1 MPAVAAGSNSSS
13 TSIVR
18 PRRIVSTLEEER
30 YFESEDEDEEGPLK
44 QQLSQQ
50 LDSSTQVPSSSATLE
65 SVNVYEV
72 IPEDYKKHHQ
82 DAEPQMHYL
91 KQVDEEESLS
101 TLITAALQDI
111 RLHQARIKASLL
123 NDTTWLQTYSFAY
136 DDAYQERVARRE
148 ARLAYLNKLQRD
160 ATLILRELEDDK
172 KVLLTQGERVQ
183 VKLARWQRALELF
196 VYSPRQMNLDLLGL
210 LEKLLEGTSEE
221 EELSQILSQASHMC
235 QTLVE
240 TTHASMRDATEDA
253 AEAEDAYQIR
263 LEAHAMFA
271 RAAFSSCEEIQ
282 SQFRTNGRAALQIGH
297 QLEFAEA
304 KRGHCEAASILI
316 RRWWMMENL
325 AEQEENQGPLRVQEE
340 VRGLIPVA
348 SCRMDPLFTLPS
360 QSLEA
365 SKALKQLRA
374 VIKSRGN
381 AATAAATAS
390 EGYGADPNNKR
401 RFDLT
406 ANLIHRTSLALEQ
419 RLLNAFSEIY
429 SRGGIYDFSDNPR
442 GGSIDWI
449 QLRELAHALLLFDSG
464 RNLHKRY
471 VEMVISSRFPELFQ
485 PKKNIIDEE
494 DGDAMEF
501 DMDATRS
508 ELSSLFHRVSDVCT
522 AEFELI
528 AHVFGSAAKNTTGS
542 NEEMTLTVARALLQ
556 RVISDQKNGLQAR
569 ISELLESIDR
579 RGDFEAG
586 AKKLDTF
593 VVIHEKAAGLFM
605 LLKDSAE
612 KMLTHDEQKNEEG
625 PAETTVS
632 AVTALKQFLASQETA
647 LSSGHRKSYLNL
659 ELRLLHND
667 CCTTL
672 DNIGCVLDRPATRYI
687 DLSRAEQGILDDYVA
702 PVLAINKKYLLSP
715 QCDLLSGPLKSSVL
729 RQPLICATD
738 SLARAR
744 LMFGAGKKGGQTTA
758 RVISSLYSQMCNFY
772 GQAYLYPIIEALGER
787 LSPQAPSSP
796 PQLPFDENDQ
806 APDMGV
812 STFFWVALEYIH
824 TAAKSFDRELWAE
837 NRPGSA
843 RVWETLTETGDHVSL
858 AQARKNRFHFFAELE
873 ARGEVTI
880 GRALR
885 TLSEHIRWILVAGGE
900 SMFATGGNRFFSTQG
915 NGPYAIAPGSSLEA
929 PNSPAVKSL
938 TFCLRSQ
945 FVNIQAALTPQSL
958 SAFWTALSMRLYDIF
973 VPRLL
978 QHYNVTTV
986 GAVILSRDVEALRSV
1001 SMLAG
1006 SNHQHWDNLRE
1017 LVTLYM
1023 TPPIAL
1029 KGMLVGPEGDINS
1042 GKGLFKRVGRYQSL
1056 VFLSRRGDYRVKTA
1070 QGPRKSTWVVEL
1082 LEELG
1087 VQDPT
1092 EGHMNIG
1099 LFAAERKQ

>member
-1 MPAVAAGSNSSS
+1 MC
-13 TSIVR
+13 
-18 PRRIVSTLEEER
+18 
-30 YFESEDEDEEGPLK
+30 
-44 QQLSQQ
+44 Q
-50 LDSSTQVPSSSATLE
+50 
-65 SVNVYEV
+65 
-72 IPEDYKKHHQ
+72 
-82 DAEPQMHYL
+82 
-91 KQVDEEESLS
+91 SL
-101 TLITAALQDI
+101 
-111 RLHQARIKASLL
+111 
-123 NDTTWLQTYSFAY
+123 
-136 DDAYQERVARRE
+136 V
-148 ARLAYLNKLQRD
+148 D
-160 ATLILRELEDDK
+160 ATSM
-172 KVLLTQGERVQ
+172 
-183 VKLARWQRALELF
+183 A
-196 VYSPRQMNLDLLGL
+196 
-210 LEKLLEGTSEE
+210 
-221 EELSQILSQASHMC
+221 
-235 QTLVE
+235 
-240 TTHASMRDATEDA
+240 MRDATEDA
-253 AEAEDAYQIR
+253 AEAEDAYHIR

-271 RAAFSSCEEIQ
+271 KAAFSRSEEIQ
-282 SQFRTNGRAALQIGH
+282 SLFRTNGRAALQIGH
-297 QLEFAEA
+297 QLEFAES
-304 KRGHCEAASILI
+304 KRSQCEAASILI

-325 AEQEENQGPLRVQEE
+325 AEQEDLTGEELRVNEE
-340 VRGLIPVA
+340 VRGVIAVA
-348 SCRMDPLFTLPS
+348 SCRMDPLFTVPS

-374 VIKSRGN
+374 VVKSRGN
-381 AATAAATAS
+381 AATAAATAGG
-390 EGYGADPNNKR
+390 GYGTDPNNKR

-406 ANLIHRTSLALEQ
+406 ANLIQRTSLALEQ
-419 RLLNAFSEIY
+419 RLLNSFSEIY
-429 SRGGIYDFSDNPR
+429 SRGGVYDFSDNPR
-442 GGSIDWI
+442 GGAIDWI
-449 QLRELAHALLLFDSG
+449 QLRDLAQALLLFDSG

-471 VEMVISSRFPELFQ
+471 VEMVITSRFPELFQ
-485 PKKNIIDEE
+485 PKKQIVD
-494 DGDAMEF
+494 DDDDAMEF

-528 AHVFGSAAKNTTGS
+528 AHVFGSAAKRTSGN

-612 KMLTHDEQKNEEG
+612 KMLTFDEQKVIQKKEESG
-625 PAETTVS
+625 AKEEESS
-632 AVTALKQFLASQETA
+632 AITALKMFLTSQETA
-647 LSSGHRKSYLNL
+647 LSSGHRNSYLNL

-667 CCTTL
+667 CCSTL
-672 DNIGCVLDRPATRYI
+672 DHIGCVLDRPTKRI
-687 DLSRAEQGILDDYVA
+687 DLSRAEKGELEPYVA
-702 PVLAINKKYLLSP
+702 PILSINKKYLLSP

-729 RQPLICATD
+729 RQPLIYATD

-744 LMFGAGKKGGQTTA
+744 LMFGAGKKGGQKTA
-758 RVISSLYSQMCNFY
+758 QVIHALYHQMCNFY
-772 GQAYLYPIIEALGER
+772 GRAYLYPIIEALGER
-787 LSPQAPSSP
+787 LSASAPSSP

-843 RVWETLTETGDHVSL
+843 RVWETLTETGDHSSL
-858 AQARKNRFHFFAELE
+858 AHARNNRLHFFAELE

-885 TLSEHIRWILVAGGE
+885 TLSEHIRWILVSGGE
-900 SMFATGGNRFFSTQG
+900 SMFATGGNRFFSNQG
-915 NGPYAIAPGSSLEA
+915 NGPYAIAAGSSLDA

-1029 KGMLVGPEGDINS
+1029 KSMLVGPEGDVNS
-1042 GKGLFKRVGRYQSL
+1042 GKGLFKRVGKYQSL
-1056 VFLSRRGDYRVKTA
+1056 VFMSRRADYRVKTA

-1099 LFAAERKQ
+1099 LFAAEGKPN

>member
-1 MPAVAAGSNSSS
+1 M
-13 TSIVR
+13 
-18 PRRIVSTLEEER
+18 
-30 YFESEDEDEEGPLK
+30 
-44 QQLSQQ
+44 SQ
-50 LDSSTQVPSSSATLE
+50 V
-65 SVNVYEV
+65 
-72 IPEDYKKHHQ
+72 
-82 DAEPQMHYL
+82 
-91 KQVDEEESLS
+91 
-101 TLITAALQDI
+101 
-111 RLHQARIKASLL
+111 
-123 NDTTWLQTYSFAY
+123 
-136 DDAYQERVARRE
+136 
-148 ARLAYLNKLQRD
+148 
-160 ATLILRELEDDK
+160 
-172 KVLLTQGERVQ
+172 
-183 VKLARWQRALELF
+183 
-196 VYSPRQMNLDLLGL
+196 
-210 LEKLLEGTSEE
+210 
-221 EELSQILSQASHMC
+221 LSQASLMC
-235 QTLVE
+235 QTLVDS
-240 TTHASMRDATEDA
+240 TTVAMRDASEDA

-271 RAAFSSCEEIQ
+271 RAALSRSEEIQ

-297 QLEFAEA
+297 QLEFAES

-325 AEQEENQGPLRVQEE
+325 AEQEDLTGQELRVQEE
-340 VRGLIPVA
+340 VRGVIAVA
-348 SCRMDPLFTLPS
+348 SCRMDPLFTLPA

-374 VIKSRGN
+374 VVKSRGN

-390 EGYGADPNNKR
+390 GGYGTDPNNKR

-406 ANLIHRTSLALEQ
+406 SNLIHRTSLALEQ
-419 RLLNAFSEIY
+419 RLLNSFSEIY
-429 SRGGIYDFSDNPR
+429 SRGGIYDFSDKPR
-442 GGSIDWI
+442 GGAIDWI
-449 QLRELAHALLLFDSG
+449 QLRQLAQALLLFDSG

-471 VEMVISSRFPELFQ
+471 VEMVITSRFPELFK
-485 PKKNIIDEE
+485 PKKPVIEDDDE
-494 DGDAMEF
+494 DNMEF

-522 AEFELI
+522 AEFDLI
-528 AHVFGSAAKNTTGS
+528 AHVFGSAANATTGS

-612 KMLTHDEQKNEEG
+612 KMLTHDEKHVDENG
-625 PAETTVS
+625 HAES
-632 AVTALKQFLASQETA
+632 AVTALKQFLTSQETA

-667 CCTTL
+667 CCSTL
-672 DNIGCVLDRPATRYI
+672 DNMGCVLDRPTTRQF

-702 PVLAINKKYLLSP
+702 PVLAINKKFLLSP

-729 RQPLICATD
+729 RQPLIYATD

-744 LMFGAGKKGGQTTA
+744 LMFGTGKKGGQTTA
-758 RVISSLYSQMCNFY
+758 RVISSIFQQMCNFY
-772 GQAYLYPIIEALGER
+772 GRAFLYPIIEALGER
-787 LSPQAPSSP
+787 LSLNAPNSP
-796 PQLPFDENDQ
+796 PQFPFDENEQ

-837 NRPGSA
+837 NRPGSG
-843 RVWETLTETGDHVSL
+843 RVWETLTDTGDHSCL
-858 AQARKNRFHFFAELE
+858 AQARKNRLHFFAELE

-900 SMFATGGNRFFSTQG
+900 SMFATGGNRFFSSQG
-915 NGPYAIAPGSSLEA
+915 NGPYAVPPGSSLEA

-1029 KGMLVGPEGDINS
+1029 RSMLVGPEGDVNS

-1056 VFLSRRGDYRVKTA
+1056 VFLSRRADYRVKTA

-1092 EGHMNIG
+1092 EGPMNIG
-1099 LFAAERKQ
+1099 LFAAEGKQ